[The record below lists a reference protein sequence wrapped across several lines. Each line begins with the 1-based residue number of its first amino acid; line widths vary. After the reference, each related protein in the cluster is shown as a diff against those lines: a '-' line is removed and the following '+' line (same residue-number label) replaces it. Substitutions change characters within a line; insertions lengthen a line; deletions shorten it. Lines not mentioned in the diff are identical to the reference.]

1 MTTSREESV
10 KMRARVE
17 KGESLNIIMLD
28 EGRISCWLFQGSR
41 KQDTR
46 ARVPPVVES
55 ASNLN
60 S

>member
-1 MTTSREESV
+1 M

-17 KGESLNIIMLD
+17 KEESLNIIMLD
-28 EGRISCWLFQGSR
+28 EGRISSCWLLQGSR
-41 KQDTR
+41 KQDTK
-46 ARVPPVVES
+46 AKIPPVVES